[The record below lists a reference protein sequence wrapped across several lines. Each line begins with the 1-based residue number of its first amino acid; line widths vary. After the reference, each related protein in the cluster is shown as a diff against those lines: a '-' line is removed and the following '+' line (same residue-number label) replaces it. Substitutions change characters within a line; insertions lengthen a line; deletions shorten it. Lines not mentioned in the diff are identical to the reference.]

1 MPYREL
7 QRAVEGRLDE
17 ILMNFEPASMNANL
31 QNVEIKGCFYN
42 LSINICKHIQTKWL
56 QKWYNVDLE
65 FTNTLRIIA
74 ALVFALPGN
83 VVACFWRAYQLHSKS
98 LQERVR

>member
-17 ILMNFEPASMNANL
+17 ILMNFEPASMNAVVANL

-42 LSINICKHIQTKWL
+42 LSINISKHIQTK
-56 QKWYNVDLE
+56 
-65 FTNTLRIIA
+65 
-74 ALVFALPGN
+74 
-83 VVACFWRAYQLHSKS
+83 
-98 LQERVR
+98 

>member
-42 LSINICKHIQTKWL
+42 LSIYVNTSRQNDCKNDTTWTWNSQIP
-56 QKWYNVDLE
+56 LE
-65 FTNTLRIIA
+65 L
-74 ALVFALPGN
+74 
-83 VVACFWRAYQLHSKS
+83 
-98 LQERVR
+98 